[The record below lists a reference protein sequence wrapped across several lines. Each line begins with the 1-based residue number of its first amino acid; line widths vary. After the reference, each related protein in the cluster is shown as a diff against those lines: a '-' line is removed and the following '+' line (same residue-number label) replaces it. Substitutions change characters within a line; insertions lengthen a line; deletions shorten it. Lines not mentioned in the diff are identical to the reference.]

1 MNRWRLAACLVCAV
15 SVPVWATSQAPDR
28 IRIEGQEHTLLG
40 NPLEALWQG
49 ESRFLRPDFQE
60 RPAFGHSTANWRG
73 YVATF
78 EVADGK
84 LWLVSIKAYLYRGP
98 GIQHEGRTDEQ
109 ALKAFYEEA
118 RKPEY
123 WAPVTLEGLFPG
135 KAKDGRV
142 LADWFTGELRV
153 GLGKILRYAHMGYGS
168 IYEQELFLTVKRG
181 LVTERRLVDHRG
193 KPLPDSLDLEYQ
205 ELKKMKAAEE
215 KPEPKHV
222 P

>member
-1 MNRWRLAACLVCAV
+1 MNRWRLAACLVCAA

-84 LWLVSIKAYLYRGP
+84 LWLVSIKA
-98 GIQHEGRTDEQ
+98 
-109 ALKAFYEEA
+109 
-118 RKPEY
+118 
-123 WAPVTLEGLFPG
+123 
-135 KAKDGRV
+135 
-142 LADWFTGELRV
+142 
-153 GLGKILRYAHMGYGS
+153 
-168 IYEQELFLTVKRG
+168 
-181 LVTERRLVDHRG
+181 
-193 KPLPDSLDLEYQ
+193 
-205 ELKKMKAAEE
+205 
-215 KPEPKHV
+215 
-222 P
+222 